1 MCTLVRFCVACA
13 LWIATSFTLLAQI
26 ASDSR
31 VEIFD
36 LQRLSKP
43 PVASPVLDIPSEG
56 VRAIFF
62 EGVPYRG
69 KPTKVFAY
77 YGLPSRDSQAQRAE
91 KVPGVVLIHGG
102 GGTAFANWVKLWNDR
117 GYAAIAMDVCG
128 CVPVGTYG
136 NWQRHPEGGP
146 PGWDASFAQ
155 IDEPVEDQWQTH
167 AVSAVLLAHSLLR
180 SLPEVDAD
188 RIGVTGISWG
198 GYLTCLVAG
207 VDERFRCAVPV

>member
-1 MCTLVRFCVACA
+1 MPSNRSPSILPLDQVRRLVSMCTLVRFCVACA
-13 LWIATSFTLLAQI
+13 LWIVTSFTLLAQI
-26 ASDSR
+26 GSDSR

-43 PVASPVLDIPSEG
+43 PVASPALDIPSEG

-102 GGTAFANWVKLWNDR
+102 GGTAFANWVKLWKKTSNSMN
-117 GYAAIAMDVCG
+117 ATHQHAIEAK
-128 CVPVGTYG
+128 
-136 NWQRHPEGGP
+136 
-146 PGWDASFAQ
+146 
-155 IDEPVEDQWQTH
+155 
-167 AVSAVLLAHSLLR
+167 
-180 SLPEVDAD
+180 
-188 RIGVTGISWG
+188 
-198 GYLTCLVAG
+198 
-207 VDERFRCAVPV
+207 